1 MFAVK
6 NLDAVSSPASLPSCV
21 WCRTH
26 ACSNTRNLV
35 YIRDGLD
42 PSAYRTAR
50 RSIGRVSRVTGRPR
64 DASVEL
70 IAISGMP
77 PASLSTPPPDLN
89 ICFDQGSH
97 AKIVIALVGD
107 G

>member
-1 MFAVK
+1 M
-6 NLDAVSSPASLPSCV
+6 LASKCAP
-21 WCRTH
+21 
-26 ACSNTRNLV
+26 
-35 YIRDGLD
+35 GLHLRR
-42 PSAYRTAR
+42 PGSLSLQNGTPIHWASFSRYRAST
-50 RSIGRVSRVTGRPR
+50 